1 MIRRWAAPAAW
12 AALVAAFSVV
22 PLPLGDVTVARIPG
36 ADKLVHFTMYFVL
49 AGLVNRAAR
58 WPRLVCGL
66 SVTAGCGAL
75 GGLIELLQHWTG
87 RDPDVWD
94 ALVNVAGAAL
104 ASWVYI
110 HWKLRRAE
118 GEAE

>member
-12 AALVAAFSVV
+12 AALVAAFSVA
-22 PLPLGDVTVARIPG
+22 PLPLGDAGVADIPG

-58 WPRLVCGL
+58 WPCLACGL

-75 GGLIELLQHWTG
+75 GGVIELLQHCTG
-87 RDPDVWD
+87 REPDVWD
-94 ALVNVAGAAL
+94 ALANVAGAAL

-110 HWKLRRAE
+110 RWKLKKAE
-118 GEAE
+118 REA